1 MEQPEFCWMVEL
13 IVRPNRFKDVAVISA
28 ISLVIKLDPWVK
40 AIRLRAIISFTVGL
54 ALAIL

>member
-1 MEQPEFCWMVEL
+1 MVEL